1 MLFKNNIYI
10 FAKNIYMEARPN
22 NHRKLIDLSEAVF
35 ETRSMDAE
43 QKKVS
48 LKRYI
53 ENLLQE
59 RAKALDDAVNSLD
72 ISPSVLRL
80 VGSAL
85 PAKGKV
91 EDIEDDRLKYLL
103 SK

>member
-1 MLFKNNIYI
+1 MKPITDYLQ
-10 FAKNIYMEARPN
+10 
-22 NHRKLIDLSEAVF
+22 IDHKSF
-35 ETRSMDAE
+35 ND
-43 QKKVS
+43 
-48 LKRYI
+48 
-53 ENLLQE
+53 

>member
-1 MLFKNNIYI
+1 M
-10 FAKNIYMEARPN
+10 IYMDPRFSS
-22 NHRKLIDLSEAVF
+22 HRKLIDLSGAVF
-35 ETRSMDAE
+35 ETLSMDADR
-43 QKKVS
+43 KKVS

-53 ENLLQE
+53 ENLLHE
-59 RAKALDDAVNSLD
+59 RAKALDDAANSLE

-85 PAKGKV
+85 PAKGKA
-91 EDIEDDRLKYLL
+91 EDIEDDRLKYIL

>member
-1 MLFKNNIYI
+1 MLFKNDIYI
-10 FAKNIYMEARPN
+10 FAENIYMEARTN
-22 NHRKLIDLSEAVF
+22 NHRKLIDLSGAVF
-35 ETRSMDAE
+35 ETLSMDADR
-43 QKKVS
+43 KKVS

-53 ENLLQE
+53 ENLLHE
-59 RAKALDDAVNSLD
+59 RAQALNDAINSLD